1 MQSIVLRKTRETD
14 IRKRTTFRRKWNNKK
29 LLLRRKNKGTAD
41 QSRIT
46 RKKLHKSKETN
57 KHNKKQRT
65 LWKANSRKSFKKQK
79 TSKKLRQICNSP
91 VPVACIKNATDVLLF
106 EGNQVKN
113 FIKQY
118 KRFNTQ
124 KKQVESKFEKRNR
137 FEGPKNN
144 LDFSI
149 GNNRSSLSCKNSA
162 TSRVN
167 FDSVYTTLSNCSDM
181 IEEACKIPEVDQD
194 KMDTCNENMKS
205 FLPSKEKDCRTNDPT
220 CQCWEEFTGKVQ
232 FLKDSKCTK
241 TMSDYAKKMK
251 KQKKQCT
258 DQFKICKKAEDSSI
272 GVIYECQNK
281 NYQET

>member
-1 MQSIVLRKTRETD
+1 MGSYTNITMQTTVVFLLSFLIVHLTLGWEVGKKAIKVEDQGPSNIEKMQSIVLRKTRETD

-29 LLLRRKNKGTAD
+29 SLLRRKNKGTAD
-41 QSRIT
+41 QSKIT

-65 LWKANSRKSFKKQK
+65 PLKANSRKSFKKQK

-106 EGNQVKN
+106 ESNQVKN

-162 TSRVN
+162 TSRAN

-194 KMDTCNENMKS
+194 
-205 FLPSKEKDCRTNDPT
+205 
-220 CQCWEEFTGKVQ
+220 
-232 FLKDSKCTK
+232 
-241 TMSDYAKKMK
+241 
-251 KQKKQCT
+251 
-258 DQFKICKKAEDSSI
+258 
-272 GVIYECQNK
+272 
-281 NYQET
+281 